1 MAPWFTGVGRARGGH
16 GDRGGAVDLTAALCA
31 GDLCFPEVRSFVVD
45 DIVEAHE
52 VAEHPAPRG
61 RVVVTP

>member
-1 MAPWFTGVGRARGGH
+1 M
-16 GDRGGAVDLTAALCA
+16 DLTATLCA
-31 GDLCFPEVRSFVVD
+31 GDLCFPEVRSFAVD